1 MIAVVKRWH
10 AVLSALLFFLPRS
23 AAAAEDLGGA
33 ARELARKTA
42 AFAGRG
48 EPVSASWRNVSSLG
62 SSDFNQ
68 VRGLF
73 ETALREAGARPGN
86 TAAAEAQ
93 ITVSENRSQFL
104 MVEEARKGDERQV
117 WIAAWP
123 RVTPA
128 AAGAAT
134 PGIALEKKLVWEQ
147 TGQILD
153 VVFLSDAAFPTGGML
168 VLSPTNVTLY
178 ARRDAE
184 WELRQALPLA
194 SSRPWPR
201 DLRGRLRVT
210 GATFKAYL
218 PGTLCSGTLEPSTL
232 TMHTMECRP
241 TEEPWVLESG
251 SGALLLANFAPQ
263 RNHFDGRVVTQT
275 GQRKTVAPFYSAA
288 AAEDQGHQFW
298 LLAMLD
304 GHTQIFDA
312 ALDPVDGA
320 AGGAPTWGSDI
331 AGTGARCGGGSQVL
345 ATRPGD
351 AGQPDAV
358 QAFAVLNRVP
368 TSLTAPLEFAGPVTA
383 LWTSNGSSAI
393 AIVHD
398 VAAGKYAAYLLTVV
412 CE

>member
-10 AVLSALLFFLPRS
+10 AVLSALLFFLPQG
-23 AAAAEDLGGA
+23 AAAAEDLNGA

-62 SSDFNQ
+62 SSDFSQ

-73 ETALREAGARPGN
+73 ETALREAGARPSDA
-86 TAAAEAQ
+86 AAAEAH
-93 ITVSENRSQFL
+93 ITVSENRSHYL
-104 MVEEARKGDERQV
+104 MVEEARRGEERQV
-117 WIAAWP
+117 WIAEWP
-123 RVTPA
+123 RATVA
-128 AAGAAT
+128 ASGAAP
-134 PGIALEKKLVWEQ
+134 PGIALERKLVWEQ

-153 VVFLSDAAFPTGGML
+153 VALLSDVAFPAGGML
-168 VLSPTNVTLY
+168 VLSPSHVTLY
-178 ARRDAE
+178 ARRDAQ

-194 SSRPWPR
+194 GSRPWPR
-201 DLRGRLRVT
+201 DPRGRLRVT
-210 GATFKAYL
+210 GASFKAYL
-218 PGTLCSGTLEPSTL
+218 PGTLCSGTLEPLTL
-232 TMHTMECRP
+232 TMHSMECRA

-251 SGALLLANFAPQ
+251 SRAVLLANFAPQ

-275 GQRKTVAPFYSAA
+275 GHRKTVAPFYSAA
-288 AAEDQGHQFW
+288 AVEDQGHQFW

-304 GHTQIFDA
+304 GHTQIYDA
-312 ALDPVDGA
+312 ALGPADGA
-320 AGGAPTWGSDI
+320 AGGMPTWGSDI
-331 AGTGARCGGGSQVL
+331 AGTDARCGGGSQVL

-368 TSLTAPLEFAGPVTA
+368 MPLTAPLEFTGPVTA
-383 LWTSNGSSAI
+383 LWTSTGSSAV
-393 AIVHD
+393 AVVHD
-398 VAAGKYAAYLLTVV
+398 VAAGKYAAYLLSVL